1 MSGYRTLLCAVL
13 IAALVLPMAAQAKAN
28 ATPLAG
34 PEVGYHL
41 TAQQCHMA
49 GGACPCCRHTGNTG
63 HKWGCRYVSNSFL
76 PGLPSAGA
84 LAPVQHESSNYS
96 AFLEQSA
103 SRTIIADIFRP
114 PKS

>member
-28 ATPLAG
+28 AAPLAG

-41 TAQQCHMA
+41 TARKCHTA
-49 GGACPCCRHTGNTG
+49 GCACPCCRQTGNTG
-63 HKWGCRYVSNSFL
+63 HKWGCRCVSISFL

-84 LAPVQHESSNYS
+84 IAPVQHESSNYS
-96 AFLEQSA
+96 AFIEQA
-103 SRTIIADIFRP
+103 APKNIIADIFRP